1 MKDQAANVKG
11 KADKA
16 PSPMGNVALVA
27 SAAVAVALGGLCFWL
42 KARSEEM
49 KKKLDTSITRY
60 EQMKDLKRRVIDLV
74 ARAPKGDV
82 KEEGDPTK
90 IQEYLSA
97 KARQTGLPDPKI
109 GRTTAPKSGPWSE
122 SATTVDLRAQ
132 GRDGSIPRGPF
143 VDFLAAVERERP
155 YLKSKALT
163 MTYSGSDLSNAS
175 VTISYFKRE

>member
-1 MKDQAANVKG
+1 MKADAAAKG
-11 KADKA
+11 KNEKP

-42 KARSEEM
+42 KTRSEEM

-82 KEEGDPTK
+82 KEEGDPSK
-90 IQEYLSA
+90 IAGYLAA
-97 KARQTGLPDPKI
+97 KASQTGLPNPSI
-109 GRTTAPKSGPWSE
+109 RQTTPPKSGSWTE

-132 GRDGSIPRGPF
+132 GRDASIPRGPF

-163 MTYSGSDLSNAS
+163 MTYSGSDLSSAS

>member
-1 MKDQAANVKG
+1 MKAENAAAKG
-11 KADKA
+11 KEEKA

-27 SAAVAVALGGLCFWL
+27 SAAVAVALAGLCFWL

-60 EQMKDLKRRVIDLV
+60 EQMKDLKRRVIDLA

-97 KARQTGLPDPKI
+97 KAKQTGLPDPRI
-109 GRTTAPKSGPWSE
+109 GRTTPPKSGSWTE
-122 SATTVDLRAQ
+122 SATSLDLRAQ
-132 GRDGSIPRGPF
+132 GRDASIPRGPF

-155 YLKSKALT
+155 YLKSKTLA
-163 MTYSGSDLSNAS
+163 MTYSGNDLSSAS
-175 VTISYFKRE
+175 VTISHFKRE